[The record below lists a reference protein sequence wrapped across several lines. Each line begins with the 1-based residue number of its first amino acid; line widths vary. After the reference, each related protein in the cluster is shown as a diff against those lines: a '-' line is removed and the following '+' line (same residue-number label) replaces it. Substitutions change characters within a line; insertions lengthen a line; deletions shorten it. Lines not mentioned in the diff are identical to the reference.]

1 MKLFVNKSLFIVSL
15 LLVGSLFFSSCNKDK
30 NDPETATIPLVAS
43 AIKYDDMGILISSES
58 YQYDNQGRIIKININ
73 SDNYQTMEYSSSSII
88 LKKYV
93 GGKLVDTT
101 TVILNGLGLCTSISS
116 GDTNHQDTYEY
127 DIAGSRKSLI
137 IEDDTYLRTFTYTVF
152 EGNIVTVILEEKSK
166 TANSASLKEIE
177 FVPGSFISA
186 YPNNS
191 YASKSKLKSA
201 NLTYTNKTDF
211 QYFNDKINTIGNEN
225 LGRSFLGKTNK
236 NPIKKAIY
244 SRLSGSDFIETGIIN
259 YTYEYDSKA
268 RITKQVT
275 DDGNYSVYTYT
286 N

>member
-1 MKLFVNKSLFIVSL
+1 MSL